1 MTAAVTCGPEKNLN
15 PAEFV
20 DVLERSGLAARR
32 PVGEDQRI
40 RAMVENA
47 DIVVYAC
54 GSAGRL
60 IGVSRTLTGFAY
72 CGNFSVLAV
81 DADHQGRGIGRE
93 LTQRTH
99 EVAGRGSNLVLLS
112 ALASAVLYPRAG
124 LDKLYTSLGLPWAA
138 PGTREGL

>member
-1 MTAAVTCGPEKNLN
+1 MTAAVTCGPEKYLN
-15 PAEFV
+15 PTEFG
-20 DVLERSGLAARR
+20 DVVERSGLAARR

-40 RAMVENA
+40 RAMFEND
-47 DIVVYAC
+47 DIVVCAC

-99 EVAGRGSNLVLLS
+99 EAAGRGSNLVLLS

-124 LDKLYTSLGLPWAA
+124 LDKLYTCLGLPRAA
-138 PGTREGL
+138 LGTREGL